1 MPANKA
7 KRQVKLKVALADD
20 ELAKELDLV
29 IEEVKTLDITSINQ
43 SISDETADRESADSS
58 LDSRI
63 SMLENEAVV
72 PSGITSDRPSDPV
85 VGQAFFDTTL
95 GKVIIY
101 NGSAWVNFDGTTL

>member
-1 MPANKA
+1 MAANKA

-29 IEEVKTLDITSINQ
+29 IEEVKTLDITGINQ
-43 SISDETADRESADSS
+43 SISNETADRESADSS

-63 SMLENEAVV
+63 SMLENEVV
-72 PSGITSDRPSDPV
+72 FPSGITANRPSDPA

-95 GKVIIY
+95 GKAIIH
-101 NGSAWVNFDGTTL
+101 NGSAWVNFDGTAL